1 MMPIHGSEPM
11 PTTGD
16 EIDTETDE
24 VRAGSTPHIV
34 RWVLAISLLAAI
46 VLLTVIWVIGAGS
59 SDQNNQ
65 SVNAEIHAAQANA
78 GGSDNAVVSDHADQM
93 NAATPGESQ
102 EPQNMPNKKSG

>member
-1 MMPIHGSEPM
+1 M
-11 PTTGD
+11 PTRAD
-16 EIDTETDE
+16 EVDTEADE

-46 VLLTVIWVIGAGS
+46 VLLTAIWVIGAGS

-78 GGSDNAVVSDHADQM
+78 SDSNNAVASDHADQS
-93 NAATPGESQ
+93 NAATPGEGQ
-102 EPQNMPNKKSG
+102 EPQNMPNKKSGK